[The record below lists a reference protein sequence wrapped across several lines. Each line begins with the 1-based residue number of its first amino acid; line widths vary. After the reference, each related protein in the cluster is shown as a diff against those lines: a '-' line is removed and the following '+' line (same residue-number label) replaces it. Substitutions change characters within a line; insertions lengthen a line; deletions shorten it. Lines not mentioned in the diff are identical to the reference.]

1 MKKPIKDF
9 FRKILPGS
17 SYQTLVRATITLHAA
32 LVYPR
37 NRMIRLGASRTG
49 RSIGSEA
56 EEMSSRNSRL
66 FHYNHALLPNPLL
79 AESERDAHD
88 LESAKRLTGLTVGY
102 PAWNLLYYALL
113 CSAPAAGE
121 EFVVVE
127 TGTNQGISTVV
138 LAQALKDLGLRSV
151 VRTVDIDPSV
161 VEIAKHNVEKAGLS
175 AFVDFHVEDSHR
187 YLARLVSEVNAIHF
201 AFLDG
206 SHAYEDLR
214 KEFTII
220 YPKVVACHGKVYF
233 DNTTTGG
240 VARALK
246 FIRIAYGGNLV
257 EFENCSWCPPGNV
270 IWQP

>member
-1 MKKPIKDF
+1 VYK
-9 FRKILPGS
+9 
-17 SYQTLVRATITLHAA
+17 TLVGTVITLHAA
-32 LVYPR
+32 LVSPK
-37 NRMIRLGASRTG
+37 NRLLRMAASRRG
-49 RSIGSEA
+49 RTIGSEA
-56 EEMSSRNSRL
+56 DELNKRNNRL
-66 FHYNHALLPNPLL
+66 FDYNRALLPNALL
-79 AESERDAHD
+79 AELERDTHD
-88 LESAKRLTGLTVGY
+88 LESAKRFTGLTVGY
-102 PAWNLLYYALL
+102 PAWNLLYYVLL

-161 VEIAKHNVEKAGLS
+161 VEIARHNVEKAGLS
-175 AFVDFHVEDSHR
+175 AFVDFHVEDSHQ
-187 YLARLVSEVNAIHF
+187 YLARLASEVDAIHF

-220 YPKVVACHGKVYF
+220 YPKVVAGRGKVYF